1 MEQRGTRVSLR
12 AVIGGLCVPGY
23 VRFLW
28 EANDAGRTSW
38 LVIGYL
44 SLASLAGAGFVWMR
58 LQTRGAPER
67 RCWQRWL
74 IDTMKLAGT
83 LVVVGCLVFIAVRC
97 HAILADRRSAGK
109 TRP

>member
-1 MEQRGTRVSLR
+1 MQQRGTRVSLR

-28 EANDAGRTSW
+28 ESHEAGRTAW

-44 SLASLAGAGFVWMR
+44 ALAVLATAGFVWMR
-58 LQTRGAPER
+58 AQTRDAPER

-74 IDTMKLAGT
+74 IETMKLAGT
-83 LVVVGCLVFIAVRC
+83 LVVVGCIVFIAVRC
-97 HAILADRRSAGK
+97 QTILSERMSA
-109 TRP
+109 